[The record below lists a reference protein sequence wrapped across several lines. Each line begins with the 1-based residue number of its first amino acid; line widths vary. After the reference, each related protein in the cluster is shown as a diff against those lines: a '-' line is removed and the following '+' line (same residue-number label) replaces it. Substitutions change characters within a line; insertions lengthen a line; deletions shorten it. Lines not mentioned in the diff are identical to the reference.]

1 MYSGCFSLISIT
13 NDPKKIIVNTSVE
26 RIEADH
32 ESLPPLRNPPILEAT
47 EDLTSLSYLNE
58 PAVLHAIRMRY
69 GQLQIYTYSG
79 IVLIA
84 TNPFQR
90 IDSLYTTD
98 IIQAYSGKRRGELE
112 PHLFAIAED
121 SYRCMLRDNG
131 NQTIIVSGESGAG
144 KTVSAKYIMRYFAT
158 VEDPMRP
165 KKRSAF
171 NSAEAMSKTEEQI
184 LATNPIME
192 AFGNAKTTRNDNSSR
207 FGKYL
212 EILFNKDIDIIGA
225 KIRTYL
231 LERSRLVFQP
241 ANERNYHIFYQLLV
255 GSTEEEKRAYGLTEI
270 NDYSYINQGGDPK
283 IANVDDHAE
292 FFLTKEALETIGIHE
307 DVQTDIFKILAA
319 LLHIGNIQITATRT
333 NAILSSDEPSL
344 VKTCQLLGLD
354 PVTFA
359 KWTTKKQITTRTE
372 RIISNLSHHQSIA
385 VRDSVAKFIYSSIF
399 DWLVFSINQS
409 LCTAEIEA
417 QIRNFIGV
425 LDIYGFEHF
434 KTNSFEQFCINY
446 ANEKLQQ
453 EFNQHVFKLEQDEYV
468 KEEIEWNFIDFS
480 DNQPC
485 ITLIEAKLGILSL
498 LDEESRLPAGSDE
511 SWINKLFQNFD
522 QPLHNKFFKKPRFG
536 KTSFIVSH
544 YAMEV
549 NYESEGFIEKNRD
562 SVPDEHMEVLT
573 SSTNAFFREVIEYS
587 QELASSTEKAASASK
602 SRVINRKPT
611 LGGIFKGSLIDLMN
625 TINNTNVH
633 YIRCIKPNESKVAWL
648 FDGPMVLS
656 QLRACGVL
664 ETIRI
669 SCEGFPTRW
678 TYEEFASRYYLLIP
692 STQWVSEAKEFC
704 DRILQKSLPATGK
717 YQLGRTK
724 IFFRAGM
731 LALLEKQRS
740 DRMNESAII
749 IQKNLRMVYYRKQY
763 QLIRNSLI
771 AFQTV
776 ARGSIA
782 RFNADARRK
791 NNAAVTIQK
800 TWRGYVQ
807 HQSYQAIRKSTVNLQ
822 ARIRGALLRT
832 GILEQRFETAA
843 CTIQRHWRGH
853 LAREQFQATRKKITI
868 IQGLWRIKL
877 ARRVLQTLRE
887 EARSVSHYKEV
898 QYRLENKV
906 IELTQTMS
914 SHKTENK
921 KLKETILSLTSQVA
935 LWQGRNKESSDL
947 ADTLENKVMEAD
959 RLNMSAVSTIQSSLD
974 ILQKKYDKSLEKYEH
989 LEKQRSEIQEIL
1001 TSKESALID
1010 SQETLKQYESSN
1022 HNLMETVE
1030 QLRLE
1035 LENATAAKHTLS
1047 HADSTLNLNHWG
1059 QNGSMHIGSG
1069 KRNPKR
1075 HSLIDTGSGRDSANF
1090 TPRPASVIFTN
1101 HKHNSS
1107 VASDSSAEY
1116 SGYNSEIEKLLDNYP
1131 AISDEVVQGIVYNLK
1146 VPVPSINDDVPSKEI
1161 LFPAHIVSLVTS
1173 EMWRMGYVKESESFL
1188 GQVMQAIQETVLR
1201 YSGEDIINPG
1211 AFWISNVHEIWS
1223 FICVAQVNIVQNEM
1237 LLEEMGEKLFQDYG
1251 RLVEI
1256 AKRDLESLEFNIYHA
1271 WMKELKKMFDKMVV
1285 PALVMSQALPGF
1297 YTVENSKFLSKM
1309 FNTAPT
1315 ATMDELLGLFNKVHK
1330 AMKGYFLSQ
1339 EFIKQPIMEL
1349 LRLVGVKS
1357 FNDLVMKRNFASWKR
1372 GLQINYNITRIE
1384 DWCKAHDVAEGVIP
1398 LEHIMESVKLLQ
1410 LKKATMED
1418 IDIIYDICW
1427 TLTPLQIQRLIQQ
1440 YQIADYESP
1449 ISTEILNMVAGRVQN
1464 GAPSSL
1470 MLEQIPIDDS
1480 GPFELVDP
1488 RPLERLESYV
1498 PGWLQV
1504 PNIKRLA
1511 ELTALVNGRFFL
1523 NPQEGGPLGD
1533 LAEEH
1538 EHGTGNGVDT
1548 TGLDYR
1554 HSSSH

>member
-1 MYSGCFSLISIT
+1 MT
-13 NDPKKIIVNTSVE
+13 VNTTLDE
-26 RIEADH
+26 IESDH
-32 ESLPPLRNPPILEAT
+32 VTLPPLRNPPILEAT
-47 EDLTSLSYLNE
+47 DDLTSLSYLNE

-69 GQLQIYTYSG
+69 SQLNIYTYSG

-90 IDSLYTTD
+90 IDSLYTPD
-98 IIQAYSGKRRGELE
+98 IIQAYSGARRGDLE

-121 SYRCMLRDNG
+121 AYRCMLRDNG
-131 NQTIIVSGESGAG
+131 NQTIVVSGESGAG

-165 KKRSAF
+165 KKRSNF
-171 NSAEAMSKTEEQI
+171 NTVEAMSKTEEQI

-241 ANERNYHIFYQLLV
+241 PTERNYHIFYQLIA
-255 GSTEEEKRAYGLTEI
+255 GSSNEEKDKLGLGEVG
-270 NDYSYINQGGDPK
+270 DYAYINQGGEPK
-283 IANVDDHAE
+283 INNVDDSSE
-292 FFLTKEALETIGIHE
+292 FTLTKDALETIGIQPQ
-307 DVQTDIFKILAA
+307 VQSEIFRILAA

-333 NAILSSDEPSL
+333 NAILNSDEPAL
-344 VKTCQLLGLD
+344 VKACELLGLD
-354 PVTFA
+354 PVPFA
-359 KWTTKKQITTRTE
+359 KWTTKKQIITRSE
-372 RIISNLSHHQSIA
+372 KIISNLNHQQSVV

-399 DWLVFSINQS
+399 DWLVYSINQS

-417 QIRNFIGV
+417 QIKNFIGV

-434 KTNSFEQFCINY
+434 KKNSFEQFCINY

-453 EFNQHVFKLEQDEYV
+453 EFNQHVFKLEQDEYI

-511 SWINKLFQNFD
+511 SWIDKLYQNFD
-522 QPLHNKFFKKPRFG
+522 NSNHSKFFKKPRFG
-536 KTSFIVSH
+536 KTSFIVNH

-549 NYESEGFIEKNRD
+549 SYESEGFIEKNRD
-562 SVPDEHMEVLT
+562 SVPDEHMEVLM
-573 SSTNAFFREVIEYS
+573 STTNEFFKSVIDYA
-587 QELASSTEKAASASK
+587 QDLAASVEKAPAATK
-602 SRVINRKPT
+602 GRVINRKPT
-611 LGGIFKGSLIDLMN
+611 LGGIFKGSLIHLMN
-625 TINNTNVH
+625 TINSTNVH
-633 YIRCIKPNESKVAWL
+633 YIRCIKPNESKAAWL

-704 DRILQKSLPATGK
+704 NRILQKSIPAKGK
-717 YQLGRTK
+717 YQLGKTK

-749 IQKNLRMVYYRKQY
+749 IQKNLRMIYYRKQY
-763 QLIRNSLI
+763 NLIRNSII

-782 RFNADARRK
+782 RFNAQTRRQHK
-791 NNAAVTIQK
+791 AAVTIQK
-800 TWRGYVQ
+800 TWRCYSQ
-807 HQSYQAIRKSTVNLQ
+807 QKSYQATRQNVIDLQ
-822 ARIRGALLRT
+822 AVIRGLLLRKL
-832 GILEQRFETAA
+832 ILEQRYETAA
-843 CTIQRHWRGH
+843 KTIQRNWRGYS
-853 LAREQFQATRKKITI
+853 ARKDFQAKKKKITI

-877 ARRVLQTLRE
+877 AKRTLQTLRE
-887 EARSVSHYKEV
+887 EARSVNHYKEV

-914 SHKTENK
+914 THRNENK
-921 KLKETILSLTSQVA
+921 KLKETIDSLTTQVTM
-935 LWQGRNKESSDL
+935 WQTKSKESSEII
-947 ADTLENKVMEAD
+947 DTMETQALEKDKISMD
-959 RLNMSAVSTIQSSLD
+959 AVNSIQNSLD
-974 ILQKKYDKSLEKYEH
+974 LLQKKYDKTIEHYEQLEKERH
-989 LEKQRSEIQEIL
+989 EIQEIL
-1001 TSKESALID
+1001 TLKENALMD
-1010 SQETLKQYESSN
+1010 SQETLKQYENSN

-1030 QLRLE
+1030 QLRME
-1035 LENATAAKHTLS
+1035 LESATARASLS
-1047 HADSTLNLNHWG
+1047 NMETSAVNIHQWG
-1059 QNGSMHIGSG
+1059 QNGNMHMGAAR
-1069 KRNPKR
+1069 RNPKR
-1075 HSLIDTGSGRDSANF
+1075 RSLINTSSNKDAANF
-1090 TPRPASVIFTN
+1090 TPRPASVMFTD
-1101 HKHNSS
+1101 HNRQNS
-1107 VASDSSAEY
+1107 VGSDSSAEY
-1116 SGYNSEIEKLLDNYP
+1116 SGYNAEIEKLLDNCQ
-1131 AISDEVVQGIVYNLK
+1131 SLCDEVVQGVVYNLK
-1146 VPVPSINDDVPSKEI
+1146 IPVPTTSEEVQSKEI
-1161 LFPAHIVSLVTS
+1161 LFPAHIISLVTS
-1173 EMWRMGYVKESESFL
+1173 EMWRMGYVKESQSFL
-1188 GQVMQAIQETVLR
+1188 GQVMQAIQETVLK
-1201 YSGEDIINPG
+1201 YTGDDIINPG

-1223 FICVAQVNIVQNEM
+1223 FICVAQVNIVQNEI
-1237 LLEEMGEKLFQDYG
+1237 LLDELGDKMFQEYG
-1251 RLVEI
+1251 RLVEV
-1256 AKRDLESLEFNIYHA
+1256 AKQDLESLEFNIYHA
-1271 WMKELKKMFDKMVV
+1271 WMKELKKSLDKMVV
-1285 PALVMSQALPGF
+1285 PALVLSQSLPGF
-1297 YTVENSKFLSKM
+1297 ITQENARFLSKM
-1309 FNTAPT
+1309 FNTNTPT
-1315 ATMDELLGLFNKVHK
+1315 ATMDDLLSLFNKVHK
-1330 AMKGYFLSQ
+1330 AMTGYCLSE

-1357 FNDLVMKRNFASWKR
+1357 FNDLLMRRNFASWKR

-1384 DWCKAHDVAEGVIP
+1384 EWCKANDIAEGVIR

-1410 LKKATMED
+1410 LKKSTPED

-1427 TLTPLQIQRLIQQ
+1427 TLTPLQIQKLISQ
-1440 YQIADYESP
+1440 YLVADYEPP
-1449 ISTEILNMVAGRVQN
+1449 ISIDILNMVAARVKN
-1464 GAPSSL
+1464 ESPSSL
-1470 MLEQIPIDDS
+1470 MLEQIPIEDS

-1504 PNIKRLA
+1504 PNVKRLA
-1511 ELTALVNGRFFL
+1511 ELTALVNGRL
-1523 NPQEGGPLGD
+1523 YSNNAAEDSAATLGD
-1533 LAEEH
+1533 LTEEMVY
-1538 EHGTGNGVDT
+1538 TNGNGNGHVPPALDADDVPT
-1548 TGLDYR
+1548 QIARGL
-1554 HSSSH
+1554 

>member
-1 MYSGCFSLISIT
+1 
-13 NDPKKIIVNTSVE
+13 
-26 RIEADH
+26 
-32 ESLPPLRNPPILEAT
+32 
-47 EDLTSLSYLNE
+47 
-58 PAVLHAIRMRY
+58 MRY
-69 GQLQIYTYSG
+69 GQLNIYTYSG

-90 IDSLYTTD
+90 IDSLYTPD

-121 SYRCMLRDNG
+121 AYRCMLRDNG
-131 NQTIIVSGESGAG
+131 NQTIVVSGESGAG

-158 VEDPMRP
+158 VEDPLRP
-165 KKRSAF
+165 KKRSNF
-171 NSAEAMSKTEEQI
+171 NTAEAMSKTEEQI

-241 ANERNYHIFYQLLV
+241 PTERNYHIFYQLIA
-255 GSTEEEKRAYGLTEI
+255 GSSDEEKKLLGLS
-270 NDYSYINQGGDPK
+270 NVADYAYINQGGDPD
-283 IANVDDHAE
+283 IPNVDDAAE
-292 FFLTKEALETIGIHE
+292 FGLTKDALGTIGIE
-307 DVQTDIFKILAA
+307 PGVQSDIFRILAA
-319 LLHIGNIQITATRT
+319 LLHIGNIQITPTRT
-333 NAILSSDEPSL
+333 NAILNSDEPSL
-344 VKTCQLLGLD
+344 VKTCELLGLD
-354 PVTFA
+354 PVNFA
-359 KWTTKKQITTRTE
+359 KWTTKKQIITRSE
-372 RIISNLSHHQSIA
+372 KIISNLNHQQSLV

-399 DWLVFSINQS
+399 DWLVYSINQS

-417 QIRNFIGV
+417 QIKNFIGV

-434 KTNSFEQFCINY
+434 KKNSFEQFCINY

-453 EFNQHVFKLEQDEYV
+453 EFNQHVFKLEQDEYI

-498 LDEESRLPAGSDE
+498 LDEESRLPSGSDE
-511 SWINKLFQNFD
+511 SWIEKLYQHFD
-522 QPLHNKFFKKPRFG
+522 KPTHAKFFQKPRFG
-536 KTSFIVSH
+536 KTSFIVNH

-549 NYESEGFIEKNRD
+549 TYESEGFIEKNRD

-573 SSTNAFFREVIEYS
+573 ATTNDFFRSVLEYS
-587 QELASSTEKAASASK
+587 QELTSSAEKAPSANK
-602 SRVINRKPT
+602 ARVINRKPT
-611 LGGIFKGSLIDLMN
+611 LGGIFKGSLIHLMN
-625 TINNTNVH
+625 TINSTNVH
-633 YIRCIKPNESKVAWL
+633 YIRCIKPNESKAAWL

-669 SCEGFPTRW
+669 SCDGFPTRW

-692 STQWVSEAKEFC
+692 STQWVSDAKEFC
-704 DRILQKSLPATGK
+704 DRILQKNISAKGK
-717 YQLGRTK
+717 YQLGKTK

-749 IQKNLRMVYYRKQY
+749 IQKNLRMIYYRKQY
-763 QLIRNSLI
+763 NTIRNSII

-782 RFNADARRK
+782 RFNAQARRE

-800 TWRGYVQ
+800 TWRGYSQ
-807 HQSYQAIRKSTVNLQ
+807 YKSYQAIRTSVVAIQ
-822 ARIRGALLRT
+822 ARIRGCLLRNQ
-832 GILEQRFETAA
+832 ILEQRFESAA
-843 CTIQRHWRGH
+843 KTIQRRWRGYS
-853 LAREQFQATRKKITI
+853 ARKEFLATRKKITI

-877 ARRVLQTLRE
+877 AKRALHTLRE
-887 EARSVSHYKEV
+887 EARSVTHYKEV

-906 IELTQTMS
+906 IELTQVMS
-914 SHKTENK
+914 AHKDENK
-921 KLKETILSLTSQVA
+921 KLKQTIEALNAQVSTWQNKSKEASDMVDALETEA
-935 LWQGRNKESSDL
+935 LNKDRV
-947 ADTLENKVMEAD
+947 NMEAVA
-959 RLNMSAVSTIQSSLD
+959 SIQNSLD
-974 ILQKKYDKSLEKYEH
+974 LLQKKYNKSVEQYEQ
-989 LEKQRSEIQEIL
+989 LEKQRNDIQEAL
-1001 TSKESALID
+1001 TAKENALFD
-1010 SQETLKQYESSN
+1010 SQETLKQYENSN
-1022 HNLMETVE
+1022 NNLMETVE
-1030 QLRLE
+1030 QLRME
-1035 LENATAAKHTLS
+1035 LENATARGGLES
-1047 HADSTLNLNHWG
+1047 STLNLNGWG
-1059 QNGSMHIGSG
+1059 QHGNMHIATA

-1075 HSLIDTGSGRDSANF
+1075 RSLINTSSNKDSSSF
-1090 TPRPASVIFTN
+1090 KPRPASVIYP
-1101 HKHNSS
+1101 KHERAPS
-1107 VASDSSAEY
+1107 ADSDSSAEY
-1116 SGYNSEIEKLLDNYP
+1116 SGFNAEIEKLLDNY
-1131 AISDEVVQGIVYNLK
+1131 AIISDEVVQGIVYNLK
-1146 VPVPSINDDVPSKEI
+1146 IPVPPISDDVQPKEI
-1161 LFPAHIVSLVTS
+1161 LFPAHIISLVTS
-1173 EMWRMGYVKESESFL
+1173 EMWRMGYVKESETFL

-1201 YSGEDIINPG
+1201 YSGDEIINPG

-1223 FICVAQVNIVQNEM
+1223 FICVAQINIVQNEM
-1237 LLEEMGEKLFQDYG
+1237 LLEEMGDKMFQDYA

-1271 WMKELKKMFDKMVV
+1271 WMKELKKTLDKMVV
-1285 PALVMSQALPGF
+1285 PALVLTQALPGF
-1297 YTVENSKFLSKM
+1297 VTLENARFMSKM
-1309 FNTAPT
+1309 FNSNRGT
-1315 ATMDELLGLFNKVHK
+1315 ATMDDMLSLLNKVHK
-1330 AMKGYFLSQ
+1330 AMKGYYLSQ

-1357 FNDLVMKRNFASWKR
+1357 FNDLLMRRNFASWKR

-1384 DWCKAHDVAEGVIP
+1384 EWCKTHDLAEGVIR
-1398 LEHIMESVKLLQ
+1398 LEHIIESVKLLQ
-1410 LKKATMED
+1410 LKKSTLED

-1427 TLTPLQIQRLIQQ
+1427 TLTPLQIQRLISQ
-1440 YQIADYESP
+1440 YLVADYEPP
-1449 ISTEILNMVAGRVQN
+1449 ISTEILNMVAAKVKTE
-1464 GAPSSL
+1464 APSSL

-1504 PNIKRLA
+1504 PNVRRLS
-1511 ELTALVNGRFFL
+1511 ELTALVNGRFFVNNQDAGAL
-1523 NPQEGGPLGD
+1523 DDLDEEQEYS
-1533 LAEEH
+1533 
-1538 EHGTGNGVDT
+1538 TNGNGHANGVGHP
-1548 TGLDYR
+1548 GLEFGDDVPTQI
-1554 HSSSH
+1554 STAVETM